1 MLIEI
6 LKDGLVPMDYSF
18 NSVIANEVKIRITLP
33 KEATFRISD
42 NLYTSQI
49 GAVVNNDLQ
58 SIGAWIKSLTPEG
71 ATEYTSTI
79 HSFLQEV
86 ADVILAGK
94 PAGLIYTRGFNQYI
108 RDTELGGLVTT
119 VVLEPV
125 LTPFY
130 IHEGIV

>member
-6 LKDGLVPMDYSF
+6 LKDGLVPLHCNF
-18 NSVIANEVKIRITLP
+18 NSVITNEVKIRITLP

-42 NLYTSQI
+42 NLYTHQI
-49 GAVVNNDLQ
+49 VVVTNNDLQ
-58 SIGAWIKSLTPEG
+58 SIGAWIRSLIPEG
-71 ATEYTSTI
+71 DTEYTSTI

-86 ADVILAGK
+86 ADIILAGK
-94 PAGLIYTRGFNQYI
+94 PTGLVYTRGFNQYI
-108 RDTELGGLVTT
+108 RDTELGGLMTT
-119 VVLEPV
+119 VVLEPL

>member
-33 KEATFRISD
+33 KEATFKISN

-49 GAVVNNDLQ
+49 VVVVNNDLQ

-71 ATEYTSTI
+71 DTEYTSTI

-86 ADVILAGK
+86 ADIILAGK
-94 PAGLIYTRGFNQYI
+94 PTGLVYTRGFNQYI

-119 VVLEPV
+119 VVLEP
-125 LTPFY
+125 LLMPIY
-130 IHEGIV
+130 IHEVIV